1 MSSHSLIPCI
11 LRHYVIDTLFFT
23 FLYIFLLTMLFIKK
37 ERLYAT
43 ILTITLMVLVM
54 YSVRNCMASIGAFVT
69 IAIDQCIIL
78 FEVYVALL
86 ILSFLNF
93 KNNYKTYFVMTII
106 LYILFA
112 MQIFNLL
119 VYKMTRPNVQ

>member
-11 LRHYVIDTLFFT
+11 LRHYVIDTLFFP

-43 ILTITLMVLVM
+43 ILTIALMVLVM